1 MILLL
6 KMICFLVFAGLS
18 FFAYYFLI
26 WMGINNFFNS
36 TVDFPVIPAL
46 VASVGGAFYVW
57 TEIYLGRRT
66 AVEHK
71 AYEPEDSTA
80 AG

>member
-1 MILLL
+1 VIVLL
-6 KMICFLVFAGLS
+6 KKICFLILTGLS

-36 TVDFPVIPAL
+36 TIDFPVIPAL
-46 VASVGGAFYVW
+46 VASAGGAFYVW
-57 TEIYLGRRT
+57 TEVYLNRKTVMEQEDR
-66 AVEHK
+66 K
-71 AYEPEDSTA
+71 PENTTA